1 VLKKKPGTL
10 VQEDNAPAH
19 RTRYQQEVFDAW
31 EIQRFL
37 WPGNSPDLNTIE
49 PTWLWMKRETTK
61 KGPIHSN
68 AQLKNEW
75 IKCWENLS
83 QEKIQAWIERIPRHI
98 KEAIKCNKDNLYQE
112 GRLKG
117 KSKARVH

>member
-1 VLKKKPGTL
+1 MPGTL

-19 RTRYQQEVFDAW
+19 RSRYQQEVFDAW

-37 WPGNSPDLNTIE
+37 WPGNSPDLNAIE
-49 PTWLWMKRETTK
+49 PTWFWMKRETTK

-98 KEAIKCNKDNLYQE
+98 KEVIKCNKDNLYQE